1 MGEFT
6 GFSFGNW
13 QSADPETGVVEVY
26 RVSGGDRYEEELH
39 PEIKDRTAEVPGVN
53 GEYYFGSDYG
63 TRTFDIE
70 IAFDHLTET
79 QFRNL
84 RKVFGTKEIKRLIFN
99 ERPYKYYM
107 AKLESPVELSYVC
120 FDEPKR
126 ELDTQRDGV
135 RVKSRTPI
143 TEEVDDEIQVVGY
156 TIEREQVT
164 PYKYLEDKERIYKG
178 EGKMTFICYFP
189 FAKSTFKVLPEAGM
203 DYYEGSEE
211 WAVSSGILS
220 ATERGATQ
228 SHEAI
233 DTYIT
238 EEPGTSTSG
247 SIIIYNPG
255 DIETGFR
262 LYIPF
267 NEQTT
272 IDSLNISYISGAD
285 YMGEL
290 YLSEIKKQGQDE
302 GILINTTNDLV
313 QGVVDMS
320 VDNIGNPTYTTT
332 GNLYNQ
338 HVVAGSFFKLQPNIS
353 ITEAEMT
360 ISGTT
365 EAEIFYD
372 YLYF

>member
-6 GFSFGNW
+6 GFSFGDW
-13 QSADPETGVVEVY
+13 QSNNPETGAVEVY

-84 RKVFGTKEIKRLIFN
+84 RKVFGTKEIKQLIFN

-126 ELDTQRDGV
+126 ELDMQKNGV

-143 TEEVDDEIQVVGY
+143 TEEVDGEIQVVGY

-164 PYKYLEDKERIYKG
+164 PYKYFEDKERIYKG

-189 FAKSTFKVLPEAGM
+189 FAKSTFKVLPEQGEA
-203 DYYEGSEE
+203 YYEGSEE

-220 ATERGATQ
+220 AEERGATQ

-267 NEQTT
+267 GQQTT

-285 YMGEL
+285 YIGEL

-313 QGVVDMS
+313 QGVVNMS
-320 VDNIGNPTYTTT
+320 VDSGNPTYTTT

-338 HVVAGSFFKLQPNIS
+338 HVIAGSFFKLQPNIS